1 MPAATAAVAAADAD
15 ADADAPP
22 PNRITMAAMAV
33 RQRPAGR
40 AGRPRNGDRTAVA
53 TLAR

>member
-15 ADADAPP
+15 APL

-33 RQRPAGR
+33 RQQPAGR
-40 AGRPRNGDRTAVA
+40 AGRPRDGDRAAVA